1 MRLLAL
7 LVLRVLALHGHP
19 TNQRALT
26 EKFSVLKKWSRPAQ
40 DPVRDLGV
48 SLNRTKSWSSS
59 GLRSRPRCGVP
70 DFPTLQDLSQRAT
83 GPRQRQRRFVLHGGR
98 LDKTELTYRIVR
110 FPWQLREEK
119 VRRVFKEALKIWSDV
134 TPLSFTEI
142 HSGKADIRIDFT
154 RYWHGDNL
162 PFDGPG
168 GILAHAFFPKTHRQG
183 DVHFDY
189 DEAWT
194 LGNHMGTDLLQVAA
208 HEFGHVLGLQHSP
221 VPGAIM
227 SAYYSFSSPPRLSED
242 DRRGIQY
249 LYGAK
254 PRPQPPLTPRPP
266 APAAP
271 ATPPETNEIL
281 TPPDVCHTDFD
292 AVALIR
298 GELFFFRSGF
308 VWRIR
313 EGRLETGYPA
323 LASRH
328 WSGLP
333 HNIDAAF
340 EDKSG
345 NIWFFQGSRYWVF
358 DAQMQQRGPEPLS
371 SLGLGVLGV
380 QASLRWGRDHSFDT
394 LLFRGDSFWKFSPK
408 EGRVE
413 PGPPRSLS
421 AWRGVPRDLHAAF
434 RDIYGYAHFIRG
446 RQYWKFDPVGV
457 NSVDRFP
464 EAGSSL
470 EGYSEAGSPLEGYPE
485 AGSPLEG
492 YPRLIGVDFFGCR
505 T

>member
-19 TNQRALT
+19 TSPRALT
-26 EKFSVLKKWSRPAQ
+26 EKFSVLKKWTRPLQSPVQ
-40 DPVRDLGV
+40 DSGRP
-48 SLNRTKSWSSS
+48 LNLTRPWSWSRS
-59 GLRSRPRCGVP
+59 GLGSGLGSRPRCGVP
-70 DFPTLQDLSQRAT
+70 DFPSLRDESERTR
-83 GPRQRQRRFVLHGGR
+83 RQRQRHRRFVLHGGR
-98 LDKTELTYRIVR
+98 LDKTQLTYRIVR

-142 HSGKADIRIDFT
+142 HHGKADIRIDFT

-168 GILAHAFFPKTHRQG
+168 GILAHAFFPRTHRQG

-221 VPGAIM
+221 EPGAIM

-254 PRPQPPLTPRPP
+254 PRPQPHLTPAP
-266 APAAP
+266 AAHAAP

-281 TPPDVCHTDFD
+281 TPPDVCETDFD

-313 EGRLETGYPA
+313 DGRLESGYPA

-333 HNIDAAF
+333 QNIDAAF
-340 EDKSG
+340 EDRAG

-371 SLGLGVLGV
+371 SLGLQVPGV
-380 QASLRWGRDHSFDT
+380 QASLGGGPRGSRGPGGPYDV
-394 LLFRGDSFWKFSPK
+394 LLFRGDVFWRFSPK
-408 EGRVE
+408 DGRVE

-421 AWRGVPRDLHAAF
+421 AWRGAPPAPHAAF
-434 RDIYGYAHFIRG
+434 RDIYGYAHFVRG
-446 RQYWKFDPVGV
+446 RQYWKFDPVGL
-457 NSVDRFP
+457 NSVDGAP
-464 EAGSSL
+464 EGGAS
-470 EGYSEAGSPLEGYPE
+470 
-485 AGSPLEG
+485 LEG

>member
-7 LVLRVLALHGHP
+7 LFICRVLAPLHGHAE
-19 TNQRALT
+19 RARART
-26 EKFSVLKKWSRPAQ
+26 EKSPVLQKWTKPVQDSGQDSGRPW
-40 DPVRDLGV
+40 P
-48 SLNRTKSWSSS
+48 KS
-59 GLRSRPRCGVP
+59 GPGSRPRCGVP
-70 DFPTLQDLSQRAT
+70 DFPLSPRARV
-83 GPRQRQRRFVLHGGR
+83 RQRLRRFVLYGGR
-98 LDKTELTYRIVR
+98 LDKTQLTYRIVR

-134 TPLSFTEI
+134 TPLTFTEI

-183 DVHFDY
+183 DIHFDY
-189 DEAWT
+189 DETWT

-221 VPGAIM
+221 EPGAIM
-227 SAYYSFSSPPRLSED
+227 SAYYSFSSPPRLSDD

-254 PRPQPPLTPRPP
+254 PRPQTTPRPP

-271 ATPPETNEIL
+271 AAPPETNEIL

-292 AVALIR
+292 AAALIR
-298 GELFFFRSGF
+298 GELFFFKSGF

-313 EGRLETGYPA
+313 DGRLENGYPA

-328 WSGLP
+328 WRGIP
-333 HNIDAAF
+333 PNIDAVF

-345 NIWFFQGSRYWVF
+345 NIWFFQGSHYWVF
-358 DAQMQQRGPEPLS
+358 DAEMHQRGPEPLS
-371 SLGLGVLGV
+371 SLGLAVPSL
-380 QASLRWGRDHSFDT
+380 QASLRWGHDHSFNT
-394 LLFRGDSFWKFSPK
+394 LLFRGEQVWRFSPK

-413 PGPPRSLS
+413 HRAPRSLS
-421 AWRGVPRDLHAAF
+421 AWRGVHQTSTLP
-434 RDIYGYAHFIRG
+434 
-446 RQYWKFDPVGV
+446 
-457 NSVDRFP
+457 
-464 EAGSSL
+464 
-470 EGYSEAGSPLEGYPE
+470 SETSTVTL
-485 AGSPLEG
+485 
-492 YPRLIGVDFFGCR
+492 